1 MACEETSMDITV
13 IGTGYVGLVTG
24 TCFAEV
30 GNTVTCVD
38 LDEEKIQNLKQG
50 IVPIYEPGIES
61 LIEYNMNEGRLRF
74 TSSLEEAAA
83 TCNIFFIAVG
93 TPPGDDGSADLSFV
107 LSAARDIGR
116 LISDYAVIVDKSTV
130 PVGAADHVSAA
141 VEEELQARGL
151 QVDVDVVSNPEFLK
165 EGAAI
170 DDFLKPGRIIVGTD
184 SDRARE
190 VMRELYAPFTRN
202 HERIIYMSPRDAE
215 MTKYAANSMLATKIS
230 FMNEIAILCE
240 RLRVDVENVRL
251 GIGSDPR
258 IGYSFIYPGCGY
270 GGSCFPKDID
280 ALIHMSEAQ
289 GYTPL
294 VLNAVRERNREQKKV
309 LFEKITTKF
318 SDDLTGK
325 FFGLWGL
332 SFKPGTD
339 DMREAP
345 SIVLLRDLIER
356 GATVKAY
363 DPAAMDTARR
373 ELPREW
379 FEQGRLVL
387 KEHQYEAVEDV
398 DALVLVT
405 EWKSFRRPDFN
416 RIISLLKSP
425 VIFDGRNQ
433 YEPHVM
439 RRYGFEYHGIGR

>member
-1 MACEETSMDITV
+1 MDITV
-13 IGTGYVGLVTG
+13 IGTGYAGLVTG

-38 LDEEKIQNLKQG
+38 LDEKKIQKLKQG
-50 IVPIYEPGIES
+50 VVPIYEPGIEP
-61 LIEYNMNEGRLRF
+61 LIEYNMSEGRLRF

-83 TCNIFFIAVG
+83 TSRIFFIAVG

-107 LSAARDIGR
+107 LSAARDVGR
-116 LISDYAVIVDKSTV
+116 LISDYSVIVDKSTV
-130 PVGAADHVSAA
+130 PVGTADRVRAT

-170 DDFLKPGRIIVGTD
+170 EDFLKPGRIIVGTD

-240 RLRVDVENVRL
+240 RLQVDVENVRL

-270 GGSCFPKDID
+270 GGSCLPKDID
-280 ALIHMSEAQ
+280 ALIHMSETE

-294 VLNAVRERNREQKKV
+294 VLNAVRERNRAQKNV
-309 LFEKITTKF
+309 LFEKITGKF
-318 SDDLTGK
+318 GDDLTGK
-325 FFGLWGL
+325 SFGVWGL
-332 SFKPGTD
+332 SFKPSTD
-339 DMREAP
+339 DMRDSP
-345 SIVLLRDLIER
+345 SIVLLHHLIER
-356 GATVKAY
+356 GAKVKAY

-379 FEQGRLVL
+379 FDTERLTL
-387 KEHQYEAVEDV
+387 KEHQYEALEDV

-416 RIISLLKSP
+416 RIKSLLKSP

-433 YEPHVM
+433 YEPHM
-439 RRYGFEYHGIGR
+439 MQRYGFEYHGIGR

>member
-1 MACEETSMDITV
+1 MDITV
-13 IGTGYVGLVTG
+13 IGTGYAGLVTG

-38 LDEEKIQNLKQG
+38 LDEKKIQKLKQG
-50 IVPIYEPGIES
+50 VVPIYEPGIEP
-61 LIEYNMNEGRLRF
+61 LIEYNMSEGRLRF

-83 TCNIFFIAVG
+83 TSRIFFIAVG
-93 TPPGDDGSADLSFV
+93 TPPGNDGSADLSFV

-116 LISDYAVIVDKSTV
+116 LISDYSIIVDKSTV
-130 PVGAADHVSAA
+130 PVGTADRVRAT

-170 DDFLKPGRIIVGTD
+170 EDFLKPGRIIVGTD

-215 MTKYAANSMLATKIS
+215 MTKYAANSMLATRIS

-240 RLRVDVENVRL
+240 RLQVDVENVRL

-270 GGSCFPKDID
+270 GGSCLPKDID
-280 ALIHMSEAQ
+280 ALIHMSETQ

-294 VLNAVRERNREQKKV
+294 VLNAVRERNRAQKNV
-309 LFEKITTKF
+309 LFEKITGRF
-318 SDDLTGK
+318 GDDLTGK
-325 FFGLWGL
+325 SFGVWGL
-332 SFKPGTD
+332 SFKPSTD
-339 DMREAP
+339 DMRESP
-345 SIVLLRDLIER
+345 SIVLLHRLIEK

-363 DPAAMDTARR
+363 DPAAMETARR
-373 ELPREW
+373 ELPQEW
-379 FEQGRLVL
+379 FEGGRLAL
-387 KEHQYEAVEDV
+387 QEHQYEAVEDV

-416 RIISLLKSP
+416 RIKSLLNSP

-433 YEPHVM
+433 YEAHVM
-439 RRYGFEYHGIGR
+439 QRYGFEYHGIGR

>member
-1 MACEETSMDITV
+1 MSMDITV

-38 LDEEKIQNLKQG
+38 LDEEKIQKLKQG
-50 IVPIYEPGIES
+50 VVPIYEPGIEP

-83 TCNIFFIAVG
+83 TSHIFFIAVG

-107 LSAARDIGR
+107 VSAARDIGR
-116 LISDYAVIVDKSTV
+116 LMDSYSVIVDKSTV
-130 PVGAADHVSAA
+130 PVGTADRVRATIR
-141 VEEELQARGL
+141 EELERRGV
-151 QVDVDVVSNPEFLK
+151 QIDFDVVSNPEFLK

-170 DDFLKPGRIIVGTD
+170 EDFLKPGRIIVGTD

-240 RLRVDVENVRL
+240 RLQVDVENVRL
-251 GIGSDPR
+251 GIGSDTR
-258 IGYSFIYPGCGY
+258 IGYSFIYPGSGY

-280 ALIHMSEAQ
+280 ALIHMSEAA
-289 GYTPL
+289 GYDPL
-294 VLNAVRERNREQKKV
+294 VLGAVRERNRRQKNV
-309 LFEKITTKF
+309 LFEKITGKF
-318 SDDLTGK
+318 GSDLTGRT
-325 FFGLWGL
+325 FGVWGL
-332 SFKPGTD
+332 SFKPSTD

-345 SIVLLRDLIER
+345 SLVLLHDLIGS
-356 GATVKAY
+356 GASVKAY

-373 ELPREW
+373 ELPQAW
-379 FEQGRLVL
+379 FDSGQLELT
-387 KEHQYEAVEDV
+387 EHQYEALEDA

-416 RIISLLKSP
+416 RIKSLLKSP

-439 RRYGFEYHGIGR
+439 LRYGFEYHGIGR